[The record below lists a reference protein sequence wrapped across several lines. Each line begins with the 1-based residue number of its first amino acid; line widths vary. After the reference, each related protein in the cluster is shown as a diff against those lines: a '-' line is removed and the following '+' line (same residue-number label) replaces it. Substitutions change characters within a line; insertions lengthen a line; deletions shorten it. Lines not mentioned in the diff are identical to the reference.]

1 MVEEGPMCTRYQ
13 QAANLI
19 SKRWTPLILKVLL
32 LKPHH
37 YSEIAR
43 NVGSISDRVLSLRLK
58 ELEEQKIIQRTVFDE
73 IPVRI
78 EYELTAKGKALS
90 EVVEAIE
97 RWGTE
102 WLSAPEED
110 VAQQEN
116 FQKKIIINFAEKRAN
131 SL

>member
-1 MVEEGPMCTRYQ
+1 
-13 QAANLI
+13 AANLI

-32 LKPHH
+32 LKPRH

-43 NVGSISDRVLSLRLK
+43 TIGNISDRVLSIRLK
-58 ELEEQKIIQRTVFDE
+58 ELEEQKIIERTVFDE

-97 RWGTE
+97 HWGTE
-102 WLSAPEED
+102 WLPLPEED
-110 VAQQEN
+110 TERS
-116 FQKKIIINFAEKRAN
+116 FIR
-131 SL
+131 

>member
-1 MVEEGPMCTRYQ
+1 MCTRYQ

-19 SKRWTPLILKVLL
+19 SKRWTPLILRVLL
-32 LKPHH
+32 MGPCH

-43 NVGSISDRVLSLRLK
+43 MVGHISDRVLSLRLR
-58 ELEEQKIIQRTVFDE
+58 ELEEQEIIKRTVFNE

-78 EYELTAKGKALS
+78 EYELTEKGKALS

-102 WLSAPEED
+102 WLSRPEED
-110 VAQQEN
+110 SIPQEGAQQE
-116 FQKKIIINFAEKRAN
+116 IG
-131 SL
+131 